1 MTTQKSNQPL
11 PWYKRHFRILI
22 WLGITSPFWLLMLVI
37 CGIMVFGD
45 LPEVEDLLN
54 PETNQASL
62 VYSMEGRELA
72 KYYNENRVSV
82 SFKQLDSNLVN
93 ALIATEDVRFF
104 SHSGIDFQALFRSVF
119 GVITASNKGGGST
132 ITQQL
137 AKMMFPRES
146 LSRPALVFRKFKEWI
161 IAVKLEG
168 IYSKQEIIALYLNK
182 FDFLNQAVGIRSAAY
197 IYFNTRPDSLSLEQ
211 SAMLI
216 GMAKNPSL
224 FNPIRKPEKAKVR
237 RNVVLAQMK
246 KYGFIT
252 ESDFMTATRKP
263 LGIHFNSELNQDIKA
278 SYFKEFLRTHML
290 SDWAKANINP
300 ETGKAYNIYRD
311 GLKIY
316 TTLDSRMQ
324 HYAEQAVTE
333 HMRALQQTFLKECKN
348 KRNAPF
354 AYDVTPEQIRSILWS
369 SLRRTDRYRVL
380 KKEGLSDTL
389 ILHAFKEKVSM
400 RIYTKTGER
409 DTLMSPWDSIRY
421 YKSFLHT
428 GFVALES
435 STGFI
440 KAWVGGIN
448 YKHFKYDHVG
458 VGRRQVGSTFKPFV
472 YALAIQEGKSPC
484 YKVPNEPICIDNWC
498 PDNSDGSGGG
508 RLTLKS
514 ALARSINRVS
524 AWLIKQYGPKAVIQL
539 ARQMGVTSPLPD
551 YPSICL
557 GTPEIT
563 LLEMVG
569 AINTFPNQGTYIMP
583 ECILRIEDRNGRVI
597 YKSETKSTEV
607 MDAGRAYTMV
617 QLMRGV
623 VDIGTG
629 TRLRHKYRLM
639 NEIAGKTG
647 TTQRNADGWFIGY
660 TPELTAGVWVG
671 GEERSI
677 HFNSTADGQGAS
689 MALPIWAL
697 FFSKIYNDPEL
708 KMSKDGFVKPASLD
722 PNLDMDCSDYTEELE
737 ASEQAETDLFY

>member
-62 VYSMEGRELA
+62 VYSMDGRELA

-104 SHSGIDFQALFRSVF
+104 SHSGIDFQALFRSVY

-146 LSRPALVFRKFKEWI
+146 LSKFSLVFRKFKEWI
-161 IAVKLEG
+161 IAVKLERL
-168 IYSKQEIIALYLNK
+168 YSKEEIIALYLNK
-182 FDFLNQAVGIRSAAY
+182 FDFLNQAVGIQSAAQ
-197 IYFNTRPDSLSLEQ
+197 IYFNTQPDSLQIEQ

-224 FNPIRKPEKAKVR
+224 FNPIRKPEKAKER
-237 RNVVLAQMK
+237 RNVVLSQMK
-246 KYGFIT
+246 KYGYLT
-252 ESDFMTATRKP
+252 ETQFNILKDKP
-263 LGIHFNSELNQDIKA
+263 LGLKFHAEQGQDGTA
-278 SYFKEFLRTHML
+278 LYFKEYLRTHVL
-290 SDWAKANINP
+290 FDWAKSNVNP
-300 ETGKAYNIYRD
+300 ETGKPYNIYKD

-316 TTLDSRMQ
+316 TTLDFKMQ
-324 HYAEQAVTE
+324 EHAEQAVSE
-333 HMRALQQTFLKECKN
+333 HMRVLQTAFTRECKFKKN
-348 KRNAPF
+348 PPF
-354 AYDVTPEQIRSILWS
+354 AYNISSDQVKSILWS
-369 SLRRTDRYRVL
+369 SMRRSERYKAL
-380 KKEGLSDTL
+380 KNDGLSDSL
-389 ILHAFKEKVSM
+389 IMKSFREKVYM
-400 RIYTKTGER
+400 RVYSNSGER
-409 DTLMSPWDSIRY
+409 DTMMTPWDSILY

-428 GFVALES
+428 GFTVMDCN
-435 STGFI
+435 TGFI
-440 KAWVGGIN
+440 KAWVGGVN
-448 YKHFKYDHVG
+448 YKHFKYDHAG

-484 YKVPNEPICIDNWC
+484 FKAPNEPICINNWC
-498 PDNSDGSGGG
+498 PSNSDGSGGG
-508 RLTLKS
+508 MLTLKS
-514 ALARSINRVS
+514 ALARSVNRIS
-524 AWLIKQYGPKAVIQL
+524 AWLTKQYGTKAIIQM
-539 ARQMGVTSPLPD
+539 ARQLGISTPLKESPT
-551 YPSICL
+551 ICL
-557 GTPEIT
+557 GTAEIT
-563 LLEMVG
+563 LLEMV
-569 AINTFPNQGTYIMP
+569 AAFNTFPNKGTHLKP
-583 ECILRIEDRNGRVI
+583 ECILRIEDRKGRVI
-597 YKSETKSTEV
+597 YDAIPKSTEV

>member
-1 MTTQKSNQPL
+1 MSNNNQIHTS
-11 PWYKRHFRILI
+11 PWYKRNATALI
-22 WLGITSPFWLLMLVI
+22 WIGITGPFWILMLFLGCI
-37 CGIMVFGD
+37 LMFSD

-62 VYSMEGRELA
+62 VYSMDGNELA

-82 SFKQLDSNLVN
+82 SFAQLDTNLVN

-104 SHSGIDFQALFRSVF
+104 NHSGIDFQALFRSVF
-119 GVITASNKGGGST
+119 GVITGSQKGGGST

-146 LSRPALVFRKFKEWI
+146 LSKPALVFRKFKEWI

-197 IYFNTRPDSLSLEQ
+197 IYFNTRPDSLQIEQ

-224 FNPIRKPEKAKVR
+224 FNPIRKPEKAKER
-237 RNVVLAQMK
+237 RNVVLSQMK
-246 KYGFIT
+246 KYGFIS
-252 ESDFMTATRKP
+252 EAQCNSLKEKP
-263 LGIHFNSELNQDIKA
+263 LGIHFNSEQNQDVKA
-278 SYFKEFLRTHML
+278 SYFKEYLRTHVL
-290 SDWAKANINP
+290 SNWAKDHINP
-300 ETGKAYNIYRD
+300 ETGKPYNIYKD

-316 TTLDSRMQ
+316 TTIDSRMQ
-324 HYAEQAVTE
+324 HYAEQAVAE
-333 HMRALQQTFLKECKN
+333 HMKALQQLFFKECKT
-348 KRNAPF
+348 KRKAPF
-354 AYDVTPEQIRSILWS
+354 AYDITPDQIHSILWS
-369 SLRRTDRYRVL
+369 SLRRTDRYRVM

-389 ILHAFKEKVSM
+389 IFQAFKEKVPM
-400 RIYTKTGER
+400 RVFTKSGER
-409 DTLMSPWDSIRY
+409 DTLMTPWDSIRY

-435 STGFI
+435 STGYV

-524 AWLIKQYGPKAVIQL
+524 AWIIKQYGPKAVIQL
-539 ARQMGVTSPLPD
+539 ARQMGITSPIPE

-569 AINTFPNQGTYIMP
+569 AMNTFPNKGTYVMP
-583 ECILRIEDRNGRVI
+583 ETILRIEDRNGRII
-597 YKSETKSTEV
+597 YQAEPKSSEV
-607 MDAGRAYTMV
+607 MNEDRAFTMV

-629 TRLRHKYRLM
+629 TRLRHKYGLM

-697 FFSKIYNDPEL
+697 FFSKLYKDPEL
-708 KMSKDGFVKPASLD
+708 NMSKDGFVKPASLD
-722 PNLDMDCSDYTEELE
+722 PSLDMDCSDYTEELE
-737 ASEQAETDLFY
+737 ATEKAETDLFY